1 LFQSELCYLVYTLRI
16 RNPSPVKSTSGSPWH
31 RAGLRWN
38 PFGEPAPE
46 DLAALIVPTEPA
58 APADWLRQPR
68 AVQQY
73 LGEAGRGKTARLR
86 HLCALI
92 PDAPYVYLAED
103 EPLPPLPDPAE
114 VPGPLALLLDE
125 AQRLPPR
132 RRRQLFAAVAR
143 SGRSLVMASHAD
155 LSAEATGA
163 GLTCWTVRIA
173 GLSAGD
179 LLAILRRRIAWARLD
194 DAAPALPQPGD
205 AQELIAEFGDDI
217 RSILDTLYERCQDWV
232 MNGGRHPWRSVT

>member
-1 LFQSELCYLVYTLRI
+1 MVYTLRI
-16 RNPSPVKSTSGSPWH
+16 RNPSPVTATSTSPWH

-38 PFGEPAPE
+38 PFGEPPPE
-46 DLAALIVPTEPA
+46 DLSALIVPTEPA

-86 HLCALI
+86 HLYALF
-92 PDAPYVYLAED
+92 PEAPYVYLAED
-103 EPLPPLPDPAE
+103 EPLPALPDPAG

-132 RRRQLFAAVAR
+132 RRRRLFAAVAR

-163 GLTCWTVRIA
+163 GLTCWTVHIA

-179 LLAILRRRIAWARLD
+179 LLAILRRRIAWARLE
-194 DAAPALPQPGD
+194 DAAPALPKPGD
-205 AQELIAEFGDDI
+205 AQDLIAECGDDI
-217 RSILDTLYERCQDWV
+217 RSILDTLYERYQDWV
-232 MNGGRHPWRSVT
+232 INGGRCPWRSVT